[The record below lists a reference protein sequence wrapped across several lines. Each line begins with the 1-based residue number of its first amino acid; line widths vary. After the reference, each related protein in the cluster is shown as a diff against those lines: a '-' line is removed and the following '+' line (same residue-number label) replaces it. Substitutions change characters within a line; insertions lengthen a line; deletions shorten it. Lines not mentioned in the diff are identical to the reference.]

1 LDIASV
7 TTACADIVEGSA
19 PVSLGDQ
26 LQAAADAAL
35 TPKDRLGRLADLL
48 ERNGIDVEDIGQ
60 ISKVN
65 LWQGFYKDADGEAH
79 TVDMAGVVLSP
90 KWAEGPQWPVIQQG
104 PAIKVPANT
113 VKPTVVDGWE
123 RAVVLP
129 DMQIGYYRTGD
140 QLEPTHDE
148 AAISIAIAVIKDV
161 KPSLIVM
168 VGDNADFPELGK
180 YRLSPAYAR
189 TTQATIDRVTM
200 LVAQLRQAAPGARI
214 VYLAGNHEERLPN
227 YILDNAAAAFGLR
240 QGHLPDTWPVLSMPF
255 LCRFDEFGVE
265 YLPGYPAGSVWI
277 NQRLR
282 VIHGDKV
289 ASGGSTAHKYL
300 ASEKTSV
307 IYGHIHRHELAY
319 RTREDYDGPKTIMAA
334 SPGCLARTDGA
345 VPSTKGGIDL
355 DGRPVVRHEDWQQ
368 GLAVV
373 EYEPGDGRFVY
384 EPIMIHG
391 GWARH
396 RSRIYV
402 GNPL

>member
-1 LDIASV
+1 M
-7 TTACADIVEGSA
+7 
-19 PVSLGDQ
+19 SLGDE
-26 LQAAADAAL
+26 LKANADATLSAR
-35 TPKDRLGRLADLL
+35 DRLGKLADLL
-48 ERNGIDVEDIGQ
+48 ERNGIDVDDIGNV
-60 ISKVN
+60 SKIN

-90 KWAEGPQWPVIQQG
+90 KWADGPQWPVIQPG
-104 PAIKVPANT
+104 PAIRVPASN
-113 VKPTVVDGWE
+113 VKPSIVDGWE

-129 DMQIGYYRTGD
+129 DMQIGYYRSD
-140 QLEPTHDE
+140 DLEATHDE
-148 AAISIAIAVIKDV
+148 AAIDIALAVVRDV
-161 KPSLIVM
+161 KPALIVM

-200 LVAQLRQAAPGARI
+200 LAAQLRQAAPLARI

-240 QGHLPDTWPVLSMPF
+240 QGHLPEAWPVMSLPF

-265 YLPGYPAGSVWI
+265 YLPGYPARRLWV
-277 NQRLR
+277 NQRLQ

-300 ASEKTSV
+300 ATEKTSV
-307 IYGHIHRHELAY
+307 IYGHIHRIEYAE
-319 RTREDYDGPKTIMAA
+319 RTREDWDGAKTIMAA

-373 EYEPGDGRFVY
+373 EYEPGDGRFTY
-384 EPIMIHG
+384 EQIAIRD
-391 GWARH
+391 GWARW
-396 RSRIYV
+396 RSKTYQAPR
-402 GNPL
+402 